1 MRNLASIEL
10 ALDVRFIQQLIFN
23 AHHLAGGRKSLRLSS
38 EKFSMRIAIVHHW
51 FVTQGGGERVAEVI
65 GSIFP
70 EADLFTLVADPS
82 LVPQGLAG
90 RRITASLLQR
100 VPGGK
105 SMHRHLLPLYP
116 LAVEQLD
123 LTAYDL
129 VLSSDSG
136 PMKGVITRQDAIH
149 ICYCHSP
156 MRYLWDSYHSYAAQ
170 MSPFGRIAFSL
181 AAHYVRSWDYQ
192 AAQRVTHF
200 IANSEYV
207 ARRIS
212 HYYRRASTV
221 IHPPIDTERAFIAGD
236 PEDYYLAVG
245 RLVSY
250 KRTEILIEACNKLGR
265 QLRIVGDGP
274 EIKKLRA
281 IAGPTIRFLG
291 KTSASDLWRTYAHCR
306 ALLFAAD
313 EDFGMVSLEAQACGR
328 PVVAYGKGGSL
339 ETVCGYPDRG
349 MRHTAKECD
358 ATGIF
363 FYEQT
368 ADAVVAAIL
377 RLEAVESQFSPQT
390 IQRHARQFDTSIFI
404 EKIRRYVSD
413 ALAVPYE
420 SGWSETPSRSA
431 GSDRPAVLRP
441 VVSL

>member
-1 MRNLASIEL
+1 
-10 ALDVRFIQQLIFN
+10 
-23 AHHLAGGRKSLRLSS
+23 
-38 EKFSMRIAIVHHW
+38 MRIAIVHHW

-65 GSIFP
+65 GNIFP
-70 EADLFTLVADPS
+70 DADLFTLVANPS

-90 RRITASLLQR
+90 RRITSSLLQR
-100 VPGGK
+100 IPGGK

-116 LAVEQLD
+116 FAVEQLD

-129 VLSSDSG
+129 VISSDSG

-156 MRYLWDSYHSYAAQ
+156 MRYLWDSYHAYAAQ
-170 MSPFGRIAFSL
+170 MSPLGRLAFSL

-192 AAQRVTHF
+192 AAQRVTYF

-221 IHPPIDTERAFIAGD
+221 IHPPIDTEKAFIADD

-250 KRTEILIEACNKLGR
+250 KRTEILIEACNRLGR

-274 EIKKLRA
+274 EMKKLRA
-281 IAGPTIRFLG
+281 IAGPTISFLG
-291 KTSASDLWRTYAHCR
+291 KMDASDLWRTYAHCR

-339 ETVCGYPDRG
+339 ETVRGYPERG
-349 MRHTAKECD
+349 IRHSVKECD

-363 FYEQT
+363 FREQT
-368 ADAVVAAIL
+368 PDAVVTAIL
-377 RLEAVESQFSPQT
+377 RLEAVESEFSPQA
-390 IQRHARQFDTSIFI
+390 IQRHARQFDTSIFV
-404 EKIRRYVSD
+404 ERIRRYVSD
-413 ALAVPYE
+413 ALTTPNE
-420 SGWSETPSRSA
+420 SDWSEHPSRA
-431 GSDRPAVLRP
+431 TVSDRPALLRP
-441 VVSL
+441 AVSL

>member
-1 MRNLASIEL
+1 
-10 ALDVRFIQQLIFN
+10 
-23 AHHLAGGRKSLRLSS
+23 
-38 EKFSMRIAIVHHW
+38 
-51 FVTQGGGERVAEVI
+51 
-65 GSIFP
+65 
-70 EADLFTLVADPS
+70 
-82 LVPQGLAG
+82 
-90 RRITASLLQR
+90 
-100 VPGGK
+100 
-105 SMHRHLLPLYP
+105 MHRHLLPLYP
-116 LAVEQLD
+116 FAVEQLD

-129 VLSSDSG
+129 VLTSDSG

-156 MRYLWDSYHSYAAQ
+156 MRYLWDSYHAYAAQ
-170 MSPFGRIAFSL
+170 MSPFGRLAFSL

-207 ARRIS
+207 GRRIS

-221 IHPPIDTERAFIAGD
+221 IHPPIDTANGFIGEG

-274 EIKKLRA
+274 EMKKLRS

-291 KTSASDLWRTYAHCR
+291 KMGASDLWHTYAHCR

-328 PVVAYGKGGSL
+328 PVIAFGKGGSL
-339 ETVCGYPDRG
+339 ETVRGYPERG
-349 MRHTAKECD
+349 MRHPVKECE

-363 FYEQT
+363 FYEQS
-368 ADAVVAAIL
+368 ADAVAAAIL
-377 RLEAVESQFSPQT
+377 RLEAVESQFSPQV
-390 IQRHARQFDTSIFI
+390 IQRHARQFDTSVFI
-404 EKIRRYVSD
+404 DKIRRYVSD
-413 ALAVPYE
+413 ALAAPYE
-420 SGWSETPSRSA
+420 SGWSELPSHDAVSHHA
-431 GSDRPAVLRP
+431 AVLGPAV
-441 VVSL
+441 SL